1 MNEQSSDNGR
11 YWCWRYSVNDD
22 LGDQLQQAIQEYV
35 KRYGERPLLVLVP
48 EGLDLPTPM
57 SGLAVQQNER
67 VPPFR
72 YYFAVPQ
79 KEDDAAEGTPE

>member
-22 LGDQLQQAIQEYV
+22 PGDQLQQAIQEYI
-35 KRYGERPLLVLVP
+35 KLYGKRPLLVLVP
-48 EGLDLPTPM
+48 EGLNLLSPI
-57 SGLAVQQNER
+57 SGLKIQQNEL

-79 KEDDAAEGTPE
+79 EDDAADVSSE